1 MVLTLKRWKSRSS
14 PGIKAGAYCGKT
26 HSQVKGPSPTGAG
39 PFGVFGLSPVP
50 RHPQRGKSTALPPA
64 NAVQAIN
71 RSRLTQ
77 TADYGDA
84 GWSSPVA
91 RQAHNLKVAGSNP
104 APATNPQRSSGRIYQ
119 MWFGVCRRG
128 PFWVVVSAPL
138 DGPAPKHA
146 HSLAR
151 EVVGIGPRLP
161 NRSRAWRTRASSCAA
176 LICLPSYFVCYDC
189 GPGGG

>member
-1 MVLTLKRWKSRSS
+1 MRIELKPIHKSKGRPQKGRPFFPSCGPALLWRLRERPPSRKPQCSSWQQNWCSRS
-14 PGIKAGAYCGKT
+14 P
-26 HSQVKGPSPTGAG
+26 QV
-39 PFGVFGLSPVP
+39 V
-50 RHPQRGKSTALPPA
+50 
-64 NAVQAIN
+64 AI
-71 RSRLTQ
+71 
-77 TADYGDA
+77 GDA

-128 PFWVVVSAPL
+128 PFWGVVSAPL